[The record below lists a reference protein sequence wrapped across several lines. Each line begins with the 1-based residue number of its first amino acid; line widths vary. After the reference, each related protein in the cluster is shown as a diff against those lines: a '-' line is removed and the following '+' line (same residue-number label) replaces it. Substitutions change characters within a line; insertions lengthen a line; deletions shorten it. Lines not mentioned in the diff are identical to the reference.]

1 MAMTRSQSGS
11 EEEVK
16 FSIPNTISLAGYAF
30 EAYNSP
36 VVGKAAV
43 GADQTHIFYTSVDYL
58 RTSFSGR
65 LIVTLHRA
73 KAFINE
79 DQVVVE
85 KILSGN
91 QPDLYV
97 QGIVYE
103 DYFPPSSNRSNR
115 IVDSARSMVVYN
127 RDDAMWENQ
136 HYSIYVRDPNRT
148 VLEVALFDK
157 SIVSEDVFLGSAI
170 FTLKEILDSQGE
182 DGNGSLIEPLDI
194 PLYRDREMRSPPNE
208 SVRMNRRK
216 RERTGTV
223 RASFTYQPFSTV
235 SDEEIEQMMLATEID
250 QPKPPQQQQQQL
262 AGANA
267 GVTIDEDVDI
277 VMDTDSGFDSSSML
291 RNLRDQVMQTM
302 MDLPVDYKGIPRDLL
317 SVLPRGASPGHAHWP
332 TLLLSYLRRHRQFH
346 HERKPG
352 NLLSS
357 LLSSP
362 RLVQI
367 CQMDNRETDTQ
378 LSIWCDRQNRVLLL
392 SFRGTE
398 TIRIKDIL
406 VDMKVVQAP
415 FRDDHLLLR
424 QAMVHAGF
432 LEAYR
437 SVQTSLLHEISDI
450 LESSDDPNDEWDIYI
465 TGHSLG
471 GALATLCAFDLT
483 RQAVG
488 LYNDSA
494 ILYKQRSAPLD
505 EKSSSTTSDGSE
517 GNNNGGA
524 LSRMYDILRKGFAK
538 AIASNSATIEE
549 GNNNI
554 VDLHNY
560 DAGGKVYQYG
570 HRHLHYECALLSSKN
585 DPAML
590 FTESSDGYDLFQTL
604 RRSHFYVYTYG
615 SPRVGNSHFQE
626 LYNKLVPHTFR
637 VVNMKDVVPRLPR
650 EMSIY
655 KHVGRTVLLEQVNEM
670 KADEPGGQ
678 QQQNQTK
685 MLLLVERETS
695 PLCPIEDLPLF
706 LNATGSLDFQGIYE
720 GMMANINPDLLPRNI
735 SDNVQQ
741 MYQQLTS
748 AAAQNSRQALETLSQ
763 SILSNGLNA
772 SNALNNMTLR
782 SIQDSFSSVLDQSE
796 ETMISLVN
804 GSSHPSELSNQ
815 ITQQLS
821 SQYQSLVQNMSNFYI
836 TNMSFGLLDR
846 FSSQYQRFVAN
857 MSQLYV
863 SDLMP
868 REMVERLQDFY
879 SKAVNTT
886 SQFYLRDQVPTWE
899 KLGIRKAFID
909 REVEL
914 LATMLDMSA
923 LLHHLEPSYYSALAE
938 LVSASNSTQAAQLE
952 AARNSSLLTE

>member
-1 MAMTRSQSGS
+1 M
-11 EEEVK
+11 
-16 FSIPNTISLAGYAF
+16 
-30 EAYNSP
+30 
-36 VVGKAAV
+36 
-43 GADQTHIFYTSVDYL
+43 
-58 RTSFSGR
+58 
-65 LIVTLHRA
+65 
-73 KAFINE
+73 
-79 DQVVVE
+79 
-85 KILSGN
+85 
-91 QPDLYV
+91 
-97 QGIVYE
+97 
-103 DYFPPSSNRSNR
+103 
-115 IVDSARSMVVYN
+115 DSARSTVVYN
-127 RDDAMWENQ
+127 QDDAVWENQ
-136 HYSIYVRDPNRT
+136 YYSIYVRDPNRT

-170 FTLKEILDSQGE
+170 FPLREILDSQGE
-182 DGNGSLIEPLDI
+182 GGNGSLIEPLDI

-208 SVRMNRRK
+208 GARNRRK

-223 RASFTYQPFSTV
+223 RASFSYQPFATV
-235 SDEEIEQMMLATEID
+235 SDEEIEQMMLGTEID
-250 QPKPPQQQQQQL
+250 PPKPQRQQQL
-262 AGANA
+262 EVSNA
-267 GVTIDEDVDI
+267 RVTIDENVDI
-277 VMDTDSGFDSSSML
+277 VMDTESGFDSSSML
-291 RNLRDQVMQTM
+291 RSLRDQVMQTM
-302 MDLPVDYKGIPRDLL
+302 MDLPVDYKGIPKELL
-317 SVLPRGASPGHAHWP
+317 SVLPRGASPEHAHWP

-378 LSIWCDRQNRVLLL
+378 LSIWCDRQNHVLLL

-450 LESSDDPNDEWDIYI
+450 LESSDDPNVEWDIYI

-483 RQAVG
+483 RLAVG

-494 ILYKQRSAPLD
+494 VLYKQRSAPLD
-505 EKSSSTTSDGSE
+505 EKSSGSSTT
-517 GNNNGGA
+517 GNDNGGA
-524 LSRMYDILRKGFAK
+524 LSRMYDILRRGFAK
-538 AIASNSATIEE
+538 AIASSSATMEE
-549 GNNNI
+549 GNSNTL
-554 VDLHNY
+554 DLHNY

-590 FTESSDGYDLFQTL
+590 FTESSEGYDLFQTL

-626 LYNKLVPHTFR
+626 LYNQLVPHTFR

-655 KHVGRTVLLEQVNEM
+655 KHVGRTVLLEQVNEVI
-670 KADEPGGQ
+670 ADESRGQQQQ

-685 MLLLVERETS
+685 MILLVERETS

-706 LNATGSLDFQGIYE
+706 LNATDSLDFQGIYE
-720 GMMANINPDLLPRNI
+720 GMMANINPELLPRNI
-735 SDNVQQ
+735 SENVQQ

-748 AAAQNSRQALETLSQ
+748 AAAQNSRQALEALSQ

-772 SNALNNMTLR
+772 STVLTNMTLR

-804 GSSHPSELSNQ
+804 GSSHPSELSYQ

-821 SQYQSLVQNMSNFYI
+821 SQYQSLVQNMSNFYV

-857 MSQLYV
+857 VSQLYV

-952 AARNSSLLTE
+952 AERNSSLATE